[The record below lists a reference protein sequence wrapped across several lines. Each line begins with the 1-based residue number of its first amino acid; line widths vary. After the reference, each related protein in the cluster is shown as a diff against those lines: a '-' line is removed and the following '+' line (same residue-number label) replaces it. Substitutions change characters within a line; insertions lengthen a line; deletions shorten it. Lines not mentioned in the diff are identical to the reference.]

1 MIAMGDEEDKA
12 GKHEDDRDG
21 HGHAQPDK
29 WDTWT
34 EPEKDT

>member
-1 MIAMGDEEDKA
+1 MGDEEDKA